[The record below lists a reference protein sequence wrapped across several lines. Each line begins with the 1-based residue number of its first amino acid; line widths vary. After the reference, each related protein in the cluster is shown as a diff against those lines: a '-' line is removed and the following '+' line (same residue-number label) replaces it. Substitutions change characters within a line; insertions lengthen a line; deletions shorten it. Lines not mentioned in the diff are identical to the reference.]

1 MSWFRRW
8 REFFD
13 GVERPIVSEVFDAP
27 GGGVGLDRAA
37 DGGGRVVCG
46 GEEGGVFPGAEV
58 AGIPR
63 ENLREACSLGG
74 GVELVARAVAEEELR
89 LIVELGLE
97 SGCFVGRG
105 AEDGAGAGGA
115 DEGKVGAGV
124 LELDADG
131 LMLDLVERQFF
142 AADDGEGDLLGS
154 GFKNLV
160 EDESAFADLGDAFG
174 RMFFDD

>member
-1 MSWFRRW
+1 
-8 REFFD
+8 
-13 GVERPIVSEVFDAP
+13 
-27 GGGVGLDRAA
+27 
-37 DGGGRVVCG
+37 
-46 GEEGGVFPGAEV
+46 
-58 AGIPR
+58 
-63 ENLREACSLGG
+63 
-74 GVELVARAVAEEELR
+74 LR

-142 AADDGEGDLLGS
+142 AADDGEGDLLG
-154 GFKNLV
+154 LV
-160 EDESAFADLGDAFG
+160 NTIAMTGDKCWQE
-174 RMFFDD
+174 RWN